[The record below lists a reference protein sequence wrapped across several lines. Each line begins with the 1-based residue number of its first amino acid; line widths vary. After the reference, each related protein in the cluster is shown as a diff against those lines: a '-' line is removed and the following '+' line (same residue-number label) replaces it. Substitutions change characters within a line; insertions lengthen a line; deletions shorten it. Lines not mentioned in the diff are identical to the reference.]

1 MIRVAAAKLTTLR
14 KAVVGALQPR
24 HGHGCKAL
32 VNRIRLS
39 LSLGAIAL
47 LGQSAHQAPYPRLVL
62 FSDPGLAASV
72 HADPSQPF
80 SLVLEGQRPDPS
92 RFSPEELRELQSR
105 FGVHGPQPRLAQ
117 LFTSGIDQL
126 TPLRAH
132 THGRLESL
140 QPVILRESK
149 RHGLNP
155 MLLAAVLFDEIQHAK
170 PGEDLPLA
178 AHSGLFSTH
187 GPAQMGIDE
196 LIHQGQLPA
205 KPSVEQ
211 VGEARTRLLDP
222 EQNVALLAGKFA
234 RLSRQLDFPAQA
246 TFNLSHNP
254 RAAKAVAT
262 LAYLHNG
269 KLDYPER
276 ILRYIQDVEL
286 HGLLYGQRQHSVS
299 GLI

>member
-1 MIRVAAAKLTTLR
+1 MLR
-14 KAVVGALQPR
+14 RPGKGRRPLA
-24 HGHGCKAL
+24 
-32 VNRIRLS
+32 NRIHFG

-47 LGQSAHQAPYPRLVL
+47 LSQSAHQAPYPRLVKL
-62 FSDPGLAASV
+62 SDPGLAASV
-72 HADPSQPF
+72 HADPSHPT
-80 SLVLEGQRPDPS
+80 SLVLEGQRPDPA
-92 RFSPEELRELQSR
+92 RFSPEELRQLQSR

-132 THGRLESL
+132 THSRLESL
-140 QPVILRESK
+140 RPVILRESR

-155 MLLAAVLFDEIQHAK
+155 MLLAAVLFDEMQHAK

-187 GPAQMGIDE
+187 GPAQMGIEE
-196 LIHQGQLPA
+196 LIHQGELPA
-205 KPSVEQ
+205 EPTAEQ

-222 EQNVALLAGKFA
+222 DQNVALLAGKFA

-276 ILRYIQDVEL
+276 ILRYIQDIEL
-286 HGLLYGQRQHSVS
+286 HGLLYGQRQHTVS